1 MRGREITGVICA
13 LVTPFDAGGEVDLDA
28 TCRLIDFHC
37 GHGTDSLFLLGTS
50 GEGLLLGPGER
61 MAVTERALEHAAG
74 RIPVVVHCGA
84 TDTRSAVRLAEHAE
98 RHGADAIAATGP
110 LFFAYQEPEIV
121 EHFRRIAEAAP
132 GTDLF
137 VYENPARVGYS
148 LPVALVGQLVSN
160 VASIVGVKDTGAS
173 VGRLASYL
181 GAVKDGAEKDMVV
194 FTGDNTMLLA
204 ALVTGAAGLVSTTSN
219 VAPELFAGIVSAF
232 AAGDLAAARERQLVA
247 TRLQAAVSG
256 LPYVAAVEWLMRMR
270 GLPAG
275 TGRREPMRQLTADQE
290 ATLRVRVGDDQDL
303 SDWLVGDAS

>member
-1 MRGREITGVICA
+1 MQGHEITGVICA

-28 TCRLIDFHC
+28 TCQLIDFHC
-37 GHGTDSLFLLGTS
+37 GHGTDGLFLLGTS
-50 GEGLLLGPGER
+50 GEGLLLAPEER
-61 MAVTERALEHAAG
+61 MAVTERALGYAAG

-110 LFFAYQEPEIV
+110 LFFAYQESEIV

-148 LPVALVGQLVSN
+148 LPVALIGQLVSN
-160 VASIVGVKDTGAS
+160 VTSIVGVKDTGAS
-173 VGRLASYL
+173 VGRL
-181 GAVKDGAEKDMVV
+181 GAYQTAEKDMVV

-219 VAPELFAGIVSAF
+219 VTPELFAGIVSAF

-256 LPYVAAVEWLMRMR
+256 LPYVAAVEWLMRTR

-275 TGRREPMRQLTADQE
+275 TGRREPMRRLTADQE
-290 ATLRVRVGDDQDL
+290 ATLRVRVGDDPDL
-303 SDWLVGDAS
+303 SDWLAGHAS